1 MSRQKSH
8 LLGDK
13 QITSVGIFDVVAF
26 YTLFRV
32 HLTLIIVYIC
42 PKKVLYC
49 SFSGF
54 YAWMGNMQIKAL
66 LDEFWDK
73 REATELSGGRIKQR
87 NKPRRSFKPSSW
99 KTNHDGIASLKQTPS
114 QVWTE
119 SSITRQQHD
128 AVACFYQTPSEIK
141 AVASISAKHHDAV
154 ASYNQTPSQPTTKPQ
169 ILEAS
174 ISDGVAAYKA
184 TPSRPVLL

>member
-13 QITSVGIFDVVAF
+13 QISSVGIFDVVAF

-54 YAWMGNMQIKAL
+54 LCFDGNYAEIGT
-66 LDEFWDK
+66 F
-73 REATELSGGRIKQR
+73 GRVLGQTGSNTASQVTTRRRPNFDQR
-87 NKPRRSFKPSSW
+87 AQFQACYMTASPLTTRRHLIF
-99 KTNHDGIASLKQTPS
+99 NQRAQHQAGHMTPS
-114 QVWTE
+114 QDT
-119 SSITRQQHD
+119 TRRRHGPLRNPR
-128 AVACFYQTPSEIK
+128 FWK
-141 AVASISAKHHDAV
+141 
-154 ASYNQTPSQPTTKPQ
+154 
-169 ILEAS
+169 LLL
-174 ISDGVAAYKA
+174 SDGVVAYKA
-184 TPSRPVLL
+184 TPSRPVIL